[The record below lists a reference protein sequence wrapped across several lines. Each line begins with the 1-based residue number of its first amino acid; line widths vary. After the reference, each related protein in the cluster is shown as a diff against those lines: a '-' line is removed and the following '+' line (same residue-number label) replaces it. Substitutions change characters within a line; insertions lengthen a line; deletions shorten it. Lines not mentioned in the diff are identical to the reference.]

1 MFYTY
6 AAEGQLVK
14 ASNFDIPVESLNLIQ
29 SLPEGENIV
38 EIDAEITYDTDEFRE
53 DYVTNGWAYR
63 SVKIEKIV
71 REGEKYLLTCKWEDK
86 ETFVVAVTI
95 NGRKVIVEDLS
106 SIPLLR

>member
-1 MFYTY
+1 MFYTH

-38 EIDAEITYDTDEFRE
+38 EIDAEITYDTNEFEE
-53 DYVTNGWAYR
+53 DYVINGWAYR

-71 REGEKYLLTCKWEDK
+71 REGEKYHLTCKWKE
-86 ETFVVAVTI
+86 ETFVVTVKI
-95 NGRKVIVEDLS
+95 EGREVIVEDLS
-106 SIPLLR
+106 SIPLLK